1 MLPHSEP
8 LTEQQLEQA
17 TQLIEMFGKDLIT
30 CFYSQTWSSR
40 FAALQK
46 VKEQMHNLD
55 PRRRDAMFG
64 EINRNNLPPEIS
76 FKILLKFFEDGLKDP
91 VLKNYITVLDLIQA
105 SLPIYFRSLRPE
117 QIRREITPLIVII
130 ISKTSDLKQ
139 KIREASINLCLYLS
153 H

>member
-40 FAALQK
+40 YAALQK
-46 VKEQMHNLD
+46 VEEQLHNLD

-76 FKILLKFFEDGLKDP
+76 FKILLKFF
-91 VLKNYITVLDLIQA
+91 
-105 SLPIYFRSLRPE
+105 
-117 QIRREITPLIVII
+117 
-130 ISKTSDLKQ
+130 
-139 KIREASINLCLYLS
+139 
-153 H
+153 